1 MSKQIIESKKVP
13 APIGPYSQAILAN
26 GMLFISGQ
34 CPINPKTGLLEMETI
49 ESATHLV
56 MSNIEK
62 LLHAAEMAFTHIVK
76 CSIFLKDLGDFQKV
90 NAVFLTDGDGDV
102 VHNNATIAAD
112 NNHTIVS
119 YKEGYTV
126 RMNGKNVKEKPS
138 FCLNSPFILF
148 LRTDIFS

>member
-1 MSKQIIESKKVP
+1 MNKKALQIPNAPS
-13 APIGPYSQAILAN
+13 PIGPYSQAILAN

-62 LLHAAEMAFTHIVK
+62 LLHAAEMDFTHIVK

-90 NAVFLTDGDGDV
+90 NAIY
-102 VHNNATIAAD
+102 ATYFDSVPPARETVEVARLPLDASIEISCIAMK
-112 NNHTIVS
+112 S
-119 YKEGYTV
+119 
-126 RMNGKNVKEKPS
+126 
-138 FCLNSPFILF
+138 
-148 LRTDIFS
+148 

>member
-1 MSKQIIESKKVP
+1 MNKKALQIPNAP

-62 LLHAAEMAFTHIVK
+62 LLHAAEMDFTHIVK

-90 NAVFLTDGDGDV
+90 NAIY
-102 VHNNATIAAD
+102 ATYFDSVPPARETVEVARLPLDATVEISCIAMK
-112 NNHTIVS
+112 S
-119 YKEGYTV
+119 
-126 RMNGKNVKEKPS
+126 
-138 FCLNSPFILF
+138 
-148 LRTDIFS
+148 

>member
-1 MSKQIIESKKVP
+1 MNKKALQIPNAP

-62 LLHAAEMAFTHIVK
+62 LLHAAEMDFTHIVK

-90 NAVFLTDGDGDV
+90 NAIYATYFDSLPPARETVEVARLPLD
-102 VHNNATIAAD
+102 ATIEISCIAMK
-112 NNHTIVS
+112 S
-119 YKEGYTV
+119 
-126 RMNGKNVKEKPS
+126 
-138 FCLNSPFILF
+138 
-148 LRTDIFS
+148 

>member
-1 MSKQIIESKKVP
+1 MNKKALQIPNAP

-34 CPINPKTGLLEMETI
+34 CPINPKTGLLELETI

-62 LLHAAEMAFTHIVK
+62 LLHAAEMDFTHIVK

-90 NAVFLTDGDGDV
+90 NAIYATYFDSVPPARETVEVARLPLD
-102 VHNNATIAAD
+102 ATIEISCIAMK
-112 NNHTIVS
+112 S
-119 YKEGYTV
+119 
-126 RMNGKNVKEKPS
+126 
-138 FCLNSPFILF
+138 
-148 LRTDIFS
+148 

>member
-1 MSKQIIESKKVP
+1 MNKKALQIPNAP

-62 LLHAAEMAFTHIVK
+62 LLHAAEMDFTHIVK

-90 NAVFLTDGDGDV
+90 NAVY
-102 VHNNATIAAD
+102 ATYFDSVPPARETLEVARLPLDASIEISCIAMK
-112 NNHTIVS
+112 S
-119 YKEGYTV
+119 
-126 RMNGKNVKEKPS
+126 
-138 FCLNSPFILF
+138 
-148 LRTDIFS
+148 

>member
-1 MSKQIIESKKVP
+1 MNKKALQIPNAP

-62 LLHAAEMAFTHIVK
+62 LLHAAEMDFTHIVK

-90 NAVFLTDGDGDV
+90 NAVY
-102 VHNNATIAAD
+102 ATYFDSVPPARETVEVARLPLDASIEISCIA
-112 NNHTIVS
+112 IKS
-119 YKEGYTV
+119 
-126 RMNGKNVKEKPS
+126 
-138 FCLNSPFILF
+138 
-148 LRTDIFS
+148 

>member
-1 MSKQIIESKKVP
+1 MNKKALQIPNAP

-62 LLHAAEMAFTHIVK
+62 LLHAAEMDFTHIVK
-76 CSIFLKDLGDFQKV
+76 CSIFLKDLCDFQKV
-90 NAVFLTDGDGDV
+90 NAIYATYFDSVPPARETVEVARLPLD
-102 VHNNATIAAD
+102 ATIEISCIAMK
-112 NNHTIVS
+112 S
-119 YKEGYTV
+119 
-126 RMNGKNVKEKPS
+126 
-138 FCLNSPFILF
+138 
-148 LRTDIFS
+148 

>member
-1 MSKQIIESKKVP
+1 MNKKALQIPNAP

-62 LLHAAEMAFTHIVK
+62 LLHAAEMDFTHIVK

-90 NAVFLTDGDGDV
+90 NAIYATYFDSVPPARETVEVARLPLD
-102 VHNNATIAAD
+102 ATIEISCIA
-112 NNHTIVS
+112 
-119 YKEGYTV
+119 
-126 RMNGKNVKEKPS
+126 MNS
-138 FCLNSPFILF
+138 
-148 LRTDIFS
+148 

>member
-1 MSKQIIESKKVP
+1 MKQTFRIPGAP

-62 LLHAAEMAFTHIVK
+62 LLHAAEMDFTHIVK

-90 NAVFLTDGDGDV
+90 NAVYATYFDSVPPARETVEVARLPLD
-102 VHNNATIAAD
+102 ATIEISCIAMK
-112 NNHTIVS
+112 S
-119 YKEGYTV
+119 
-126 RMNGKNVKEKPS
+126 
-138 FCLNSPFILF
+138 
-148 LRTDIFS
+148 

>member
-1 MSKQIIESKKVP
+1 MNKKALQIPNAP

-62 LLHAAEMAFTHIVK
+62 LLHAAEMDFTHILK

-90 NAVFLTDGDGDV
+90 NAVY
-102 VHNNATIAAD
+102 ATYFDSVPPARETVEVARLPLDASIEISCIAMK
-112 NNHTIVS
+112 S
-119 YKEGYTV
+119 
-126 RMNGKNVKEKPS
+126 
-138 FCLNSPFILF
+138 
-148 LRTDIFS
+148 

>member
-1 MSKQIIESKKVP
+1 MNKKALQIPNAP

-62 LLHAAEMAFTHIVK
+62 LLHAAEMDFTHIVK

-90 NAVFLTDGDGDV
+90 NAVY
-102 VHNNATIAAD
+102 ATYFDSVPPSRETVEVARLPLDASIEISCIAMK
-112 NNHTIVS
+112 S
-119 YKEGYTV
+119 
-126 RMNGKNVKEKPS
+126 
-138 FCLNSPFILF
+138 
-148 LRTDIFS
+148 

>member
-1 MSKQIIESKKVP
+1 MNKKALQIPNAP

-62 LLHAAEMAFTHIVK
+62 LLHAAEMDFTHIVK

-90 NAVFLTDGDGDV
+90 NAIY
-102 VHNNATIAAD
+102 ATYFDSVPPARETVEVARLPLDASIEISCIAMK
-112 NNHTIVS
+112 S
-119 YKEGYTV
+119 
-126 RMNGKNVKEKPS
+126 
-138 FCLNSPFILF
+138 
-148 LRTDIFS
+148 

>member
-1 MSKQIIESKKVP
+1 MNKKALQIPNAP

-62 LLHAAEMAFTHIVK
+62 LLHEAEMDFTHIVK

-90 NAVFLTDGDGDV
+90 NAVY
-102 VHNNATIAAD
+102 ATYFDSVPPARETVEVARLPLDSSIEISCIAMK
-112 NNHTIVS
+112 S
-119 YKEGYTV
+119 
-126 RMNGKNVKEKPS
+126 
-138 FCLNSPFILF
+138 
-148 LRTDIFS
+148 

>member
-1 MSKQIIESKKVP
+1 MNKKALQIPNAP

-62 LLHAAEMAFTHIVK
+62 LLHEAEMDFTHIVK

-90 NAVFLTDGDGDV
+90 NAVY
-102 VHNNATIAAD
+102 ATYFNTIPPARETVEVARLPLDSSIEISCIAMK
-112 NNHTIVS
+112 S
-119 YKEGYTV
+119 
-126 RMNGKNVKEKPS
+126 
-138 FCLNSPFILF
+138 
-148 LRTDIFS
+148 

>member
-1 MSKQIIESKKVP
+1 MNKKALQIPNAP

-62 LLHAAEMAFTHIVK
+62 LLHAAEMDFTHIVK
-76 CSIFLKDLGDFQKV
+76 CSIFLKDLSDFQKV
-90 NAVFLTDGDGDV
+90 NAIYATYFDSVPPARETVEVARLPLD
-102 VHNNATIAAD
+102 ATIEISCIAMK
-112 NNHTIVS
+112 S
-119 YKEGYTV
+119 
-126 RMNGKNVKEKPS
+126 
-138 FCLNSPFILF
+138 
-148 LRTDIFS
+148 

>member
-1 MSKQIIESKKVP
+1 MNKKALQIPNAP

-62 LLHAAEMAFTHIVK
+62 LLHAAEMDFTHIVK

-90 NAVFLTDGDGDV
+90 NAIYATYFDSVPPARETVEVARLPLD
-102 VHNNATIAAD
+102 ATIEISCIAMK
-112 NNHTIVS
+112 S
-119 YKEGYTV
+119 
-126 RMNGKNVKEKPS
+126 
-138 FCLNSPFILF
+138 
-148 LRTDIFS
+148 

>member
-1 MSKQIIESKKVP
+1 MNKKALQIPNAP

-62 LLHAAEMAFTHIVK
+62 LLHEAEMDFTHILK

-90 NAVFLTDGDGDV
+90 NAIYATYFDSVPPARETVQVARLPLD
-102 VHNNATIAAD
+102 ATIEISCIAMK
-112 NNHTIVS
+112 S
-119 YKEGYTV
+119 
-126 RMNGKNVKEKPS
+126 
-138 FCLNSPFILF
+138 
-148 LRTDIFS
+148 

>member
-1 MSKQIIESKKVP
+1 MNKKALQIPNAP

-62 LLHAAEMAFTHIVK
+62 LLHEAEMDFTHIVK

-90 NAVFLTDGDGDV
+90 NAIY
-102 VHNNATIAAD
+102 ATYFDSVPPARETVEVARLPLDASIEISCIAMK
-112 NNHTIVS
+112 S
-119 YKEGYTV
+119 
-126 RMNGKNVKEKPS
+126 
-138 FCLNSPFILF
+138 
-148 LRTDIFS
+148 

>member
-1 MSKQIIESKKVP
+1 MNKKALQIPNAP

-62 LLHAAEMAFTHIVK
+62 LLHAAEMDFTHIVK

-90 NAVFLTDGDGDV
+90 NAVY
-102 VHNNATIAAD
+102 ATYFDSVPPAR
-112 NNHTIVS
+112 
-119 YKEGYTV
+119 ETV
-126 RMNGKNVKEKPS
+126 EVARLPLDSSIEISCIGIKS
-138 FCLNSPFILF
+138 
-148 LRTDIFS
+148 

>member
-1 MSKQIIESKKVP
+1 MNKKALQIPNAP

-62 LLHAAEMAFTHIVK
+62 LLHAAEMNFTHIVK

-90 NAVFLTDGDGDV
+90 NAVY
-102 VHNNATIAAD
+102 ATYFDSVPPARETVEVARLPLDASIEISCIAMK
-112 NNHTIVS
+112 S
-119 YKEGYTV
+119 
-126 RMNGKNVKEKPS
+126 
-138 FCLNSPFILF
+138 
-148 LRTDIFS
+148 

>member
-1 MSKQIIESKKVP
+1 MNKKALQIPNAP

-49 ESATHLV
+49 ESATHLI

-62 LLHAAEMAFTHIVK
+62 LLHAAEMDFTHIVK

-90 NAVFLTDGDGDV
+90 NAIYATYFDSVPPARETVEVARLPLD
-102 VHNNATIAAD
+102 ATIEISCIAMK
-112 NNHTIVS
+112 S
-119 YKEGYTV
+119 
-126 RMNGKNVKEKPS
+126 
-138 FCLNSPFILF
+138 
-148 LRTDIFS
+148 

>member
-1 MSKQIIESKKVP
+1 MNKKALQIPNAP

-62 LLHAAEMAFTHIVK
+62 LLHEAEMDFTHIVK

-90 NAVFLTDGDGDV
+90 NAIYATYFDSVPPSRETVEVARLPLD
-102 VHNNATIAAD
+102 ATIEISCIAMK
-112 NNHTIVS
+112 S
-119 YKEGYTV
+119 
-126 RMNGKNVKEKPS
+126 
-138 FCLNSPFILF
+138 
-148 LRTDIFS
+148 

>member
-1 MSKQIIESKKVP
+1 MNKKALQIPNAP

-62 LLHAAEMAFTHIVK
+62 LLHAAEMDFTHIVK

-90 NAVFLTDGDGDV
+90 NAIY
-102 VHNNATIAAD
+102 ATYFDSVPPARETVEVARLPIDASIEISCIAMK
-112 NNHTIVS
+112 S
-119 YKEGYTV
+119 
-126 RMNGKNVKEKPS
+126 
-138 FCLNSPFILF
+138 
-148 LRTDIFS
+148 

>member
-1 MSKQIIESKKVP
+1 MNKKALQIPNAP

-34 CPINPKTGLLEMETI
+34 CPINPKTGHLEMETI

-62 LLHAAEMAFTHIVK
+62 LLHAAEMDFTHIVK

-90 NAVFLTDGDGDV
+90 NAIY
-102 VHNNATIAAD
+102 ATYFDSVPPARETVEVARLPLDSSIEISCIAMK
-112 NNHTIVS
+112 S
-119 YKEGYTV
+119 
-126 RMNGKNVKEKPS
+126 
-138 FCLNSPFILF
+138 
-148 LRTDIFS
+148 

>member
-1 MSKQIIESKKVP
+1 MNKKALQIPNAP

-34 CPINPKTGLLEMETI
+34 CPINPRTGLLEMETI

-62 LLHAAEMAFTHIVK
+62 LLHAAEMDFTHIVK

-90 NAVFLTDGDGDV
+90 NAIY
-102 VHNNATIAAD
+102 ATYFDSVPPARETVEVARLPLDASIEISCIAMK
-112 NNHTIVS
+112 S
-119 YKEGYTV
+119 
-126 RMNGKNVKEKPS
+126 
-138 FCLNSPFILF
+138 
-148 LRTDIFS
+148 

>member
-1 MSKQIIESKKVP
+1 MNKKALQIPNAP

-62 LLHAAEMAFTHIVK
+62 LLHEAEMDFKHIVK
-76 CSIFLKDLGDFQKV
+76 CSIFLKDLSDFQKV
-90 NAVFLTDGDGDV
+90 NAIYATYFDSVPPARETIEVARLPLD
-102 VHNNATIAAD
+102 ATIEISCIAMK
-112 NNHTIVS
+112 S
-119 YKEGYTV
+119 
-126 RMNGKNVKEKPS
+126 
-138 FCLNSPFILF
+138 
-148 LRTDIFS
+148 

>member
-1 MSKQIIESKKVP
+1 MNKKALQIPNAP

-62 LLHAAEMAFTHIVK
+62 LLHAAEMDFTHIVK
-76 CSIFLKDLGDFQKV
+76 CSIFLKDLSDFQKV
-90 NAVFLTDGDGDV
+90 NAVYATYF
-102 VHNNATIAAD
+102 NNIPPARETVEVARLPLDSSIEISCIA
-112 NNHTIVS
+112 IKS
-119 YKEGYTV
+119 
-126 RMNGKNVKEKPS
+126 
-138 FCLNSPFILF
+138 
-148 LRTDIFS
+148 

>member
-1 MSKQIIESKKVP
+1 MNKKALQIPNAP

-62 LLHAAEMAFTHIVK
+62 LLHAAEMDFTHIVK
-76 CSIFLKDLGDFQKV
+76 CSIFLKDLSDFQKV
-90 NAVFLTDGDGDV
+90 NAVYATYF
-102 VHNNATIAAD
+102 NNIPPARETVEVARLPLDSSIEISCIAMK
-112 NNHTIVS
+112 S
-119 YKEGYTV
+119 
-126 RMNGKNVKEKPS
+126 
-138 FCLNSPFILF
+138 
-148 LRTDIFS
+148 